1 MKVTMDYEEGIAS
14 IDELL
19 KDMPVQLQEQE
30 KVVLRKAGN
39 AIKKNVLRY
48 MRTSDVEQRAE
59 EISPSNYDGSRPY
72 VHMKDDVKSSVRKD
86 KMGNNY
92 VSVRGGKM
100 TGYKWGPVSDGHIAR
115 DGYTF
120 VPGNN
125 FMGRAVNAAEPEVEK
140 LINDMLKKVADG

>member
-1 MKVTMDYEEGIAS
+1 MDYEEGVAE
-14 IDELL
+14 IDEML
-19 KDMPVQLQEQE
+19 KNLPVQIQDQE
-30 KVVLRKAGN
+30 KVVLRKVGN

-48 MRTSDVEQRAE
+48 MRTSDVEQRAKE
-59 EISPSNYDGSRPY
+59 VSPSNYDGSRPY
-72 VHMKDDVKSSVRKD
+72 VHIKDDVKSSVRKD
-86 KMGNNY
+86 KLGNYY

-115 DGYTF
+115 DGTTF

-125 FMGRAVNAAEPEVEK
+125 FMGRAVNASEPEVDK

>member
-1 MKVTMDYEEGIAS
+1 MDYEEGVAE
-14 IDELL
+14 IDEML
-19 KDMPVQLQEQE
+19 KNLPVQIQDQE
-30 KVVLRKAGN
+30 KVVLRKVGN

-48 MRTSDVEQRAE
+48 MRTSDVEQRAKE
-59 EISPSNYDGSRPY
+59 VSPSNYDGSRPY

-86 KMGNNY
+86 KLGNYY

-115 DGYTF
+115 DGTTF

-125 FMGRAVNAAEPEVEK
+125 FMGRAVNASEPEVDK
-140 LINDMLKKVADG
+140 LINDMLKKVTDG

>member
-1 MKVTMDYEEGIAS
+1 MDYEEGVAE
-14 IDELL
+14 IDEML
-19 KDMPVQLQEQE
+19 KNLPVQIQDQE
-30 KVVLRKAGN
+30 KVVLRKVGN

-48 MRTSDVEQRAE
+48 MRTSDVEQRAKE
-59 EISPSNYDGSRPY
+59 VFPSNYDGSRPY

-86 KMGNNY
+86 KLGNYY

-115 DGYTF
+115 DGTTF

-125 FMGRAVNAAEPEVEK
+125 FMGRAVNASEPEVDK

>member
-1 MKVTMDYEEGIAS
+1 MDYEEGVAEI
-14 IDELL
+14 EEML
-19 KDMPVQLQEQE
+19 KNLPVQIQDQE
-30 KVVLRKAGN
+30 KVVLRKVGN

-48 MRTSDVEQRAE
+48 MRTSDVEQRAKE
-59 EISPSNYDGSRPY
+59 VSPSNYDGSRPY

-86 KMGNNY
+86 KLGNYY

-115 DGYTF
+115 DGTTF

-125 FMGRAVNAAEPEVEK
+125 FMGRAVNASEPEVDK
-140 LINDMLKKVADG
+140 LINDMLKKVTDG

>member
-1 MKVTMDYEEGIAS
+1 MDYEEGVAE
-14 IDELL
+14 IDEML
-19 KDMPVQLQEQE
+19 KNLPVQIQDQE
-30 KVVLRKAGN
+30 KVVLRKVEN

-48 MRTSDVEQRAE
+48 MRTSDVEQRAKE
-59 EISPSNYDGSRPY
+59 VSPSNYDGSRPY

-86 KMGNNY
+86 KLGNYY

-115 DGYTF
+115 DGTTF

-125 FMGRAVNAAEPEVEK
+125 FMGRAVNASEPEVDK
-140 LINDMLKKVADG
+140 LINDMLKKVTDG

>member
-1 MKVTMDYEEGIAS
+1 MDYAEGIAS
-14 IDELL
+14 IDEMLADL
-19 KDMPVQLQEQE
+19 PEKLQGQE
-30 KVVLRKAGN
+30 KIVLRKAGN

-48 MRTSDVEQRAE
+48 MRNSDIEQRAKE
-59 EISPSNYDGSRPY
+59 VSPSNYDGSRPY

-86 KMGNNY
+86 KMGNHY

-115 DGYTF
+115 DGTTF

-125 FMGRAVNAAEPEVEK
+125 FMGRAVNAAEPEVER
-140 LINDMLKKVADG
+140 LIDEMLNKVADG

>member
-1 MKVTMDYEEGIAS
+1 MDYEEGVAE
-14 IDELL
+14 IDEML
-19 KDMPVQLQEQE
+19 KNLPVQIQDQE
-30 KVVLRKAGN
+30 KVVLRKVGN

-48 MRTSDVEQRAE
+48 MRTSDVEQRAK

-72 VHMKDDVKSSVRKD
+72 VHIKDDVKSSVRKD
-86 KMGNNY
+86 KLGNYY

-115 DGYTF
+115 DGTTF

-125 FMGRAVNAAEPEVEK
+125 FMGRAVNASEPEVDK

>member
-1 MKVTMDYEEGIAS
+1 MDYEEGVAE
-14 IDELL
+14 IDEML
-19 KDMPVQLQEQE
+19 KNLPVQIQDQE
-30 KVVLRKAGN
+30 KVVLRKVGN

-48 MRTSDVEQRAE
+48 MRTSDVEQRAKE
-59 EISPSNYDGSRPY
+59 VSPSNYDGSRPY

-86 KMGNNY
+86 KLGNYY

-115 DGYTF
+115 DGTTF
-120 VPGNN
+120 VPGNS
-125 FMGRAVNAAEPEVEK
+125 FMGRAVNASEPEVDK

>member
-1 MKVTMDYEEGIAS
+1 MEYEEGVAE
-14 IDELL
+14 IDEML
-19 KDMPVQLQEQE
+19 KNLPVQIQDQE
-30 KVVLRKAGN
+30 KVVLRKVGN

-48 MRTSDVEQRAE
+48 MRTSDVEQRAKE
-59 EISPSNYDGSRPY
+59 VSPSNYDGSRPY

-86 KMGNNY
+86 KLGNYY

-115 DGYTF
+115 DGTTF

-125 FMGRAVNAAEPEVEK
+125 FMGRAVNASEPEVDK
-140 LINDMLKKVADG
+140 LINDMLKKVTDG

>member
-1 MKVTMDYEEGIAS
+1 MDYEEGVAE
-14 IDELL
+14 IDEML
-19 KDMPVQLQEQE
+19 KNLPVQIQDQE
-30 KVVLRKAGN
+30 KVVLRKVEN

-48 MRTSDVEQRAE
+48 MRTSDVEQRAKE
-59 EISPSNYDGSRPY
+59 VSPSNYDGSRPY

-86 KMGNNY
+86 KLGNYY

-115 DGYTF
+115 DGTTF

-125 FMGRAVNAAEPEVEK
+125 FMGRAVNASEPEVDK

>member
-1 MKVTMDYEEGIAS
+1 MDYEEGVAE
-14 IDELL
+14 IDEML
-19 KDMPVQLQEQE
+19 KNLPVQIQDQE
-30 KVVLRKAGN
+30 KVVLRKVGN

-48 MRTSDVEQRAE
+48 MRTSDVEQRAKE
-59 EISPSNYDGSRPY
+59 VSPSNYDGSRPY

-86 KMGNNY
+86 KLGNYY

-115 DGYTF
+115 DGTTF

-125 FMGRAVNAAEPEVEK
+125 FMGRAVNTSEPEVDK